1 MDDEKS
7 KLIETLAGAIS
18 SNPQTEAL
26 FNALVPDEESDD
38 EKKSQKNTQQNSSL
52 DFSMLLKLN
61 QMMSGIKQT
70 EDDDRSRLLSAI
82 RPFLSEDKQDAVD
95 SAIRILKLFS
105 ILKLARELDLFK
117 DLKL

>member
-1 MDDEKS
+1 DE
-7 KLIETLAGAIS
+7 G
-18 SNPQTEAL
+18 
-26 FNALVPDEESDD
+26 SDD
-38 EKKSQKNTQQNSSL
+38 EKNSQKSTEKNSSL
-52 DFSMLLKLN
+52 DISMLLKLN

-82 RPFLSEDKQDAVD
+82 RPFLSEDKRDTVD

-105 ILKLARELDLFK
+105 ILKLAKELDLFK

>member
-7 KLIETLAGAIS
+7 KLIDALAGAIS
-18 SNPQTEAL
+18 SSPQSEAL
-26 FNALVPDEESDD
+26 FNALVPDEEDSS
-38 EKKSQKNTQQNSSL
+38 EKSSQKNTGQNGSL
-52 DFSMLLKLN
+52 DISMLLKLN

-82 RPFLSEDKQDAVD
+82 RPFLSEDKRDTVD

-105 ILKLARELDLFK
+105 ILKLAKELDLFK